1 MNKKMLIII
10 SIFLVVVVG
19 GILTFSFINKGTNEN
34 KEDNKQTESGELS
47 SDEKLDEKVD
57 SNKML
62 VLYFSQ
68 SGNTETIANFIK
80 DYTNAD
86 ILELE
91 TVKEYPS
98 VLEELYKVGQEELDS
113 NARPELKTKVDISKY
128 DVIFIGYPIWGANLP
143 MAWYSF
149 FDEYDLSGKT
159 LVPFT
164 THGGSGMSGTDGD
177 IKREEPNAKVLKGY
191 EVRGSEAKEKQSEVN
206 DWLKQIGF

>member
-1 MNKKMLIII
+1 M
-10 SIFLVVVVG
+10 VVITGCSTKNNESKVNNDNQT
-19 GILTFSFINKGTNEN
+19 IENEN
-34 KEDNKQTESGELS
+34 LS
-47 SDEKLDEKVD
+47 QDKVLDEKPDENRV
-57 SNKML
+57 L
-62 VLYFSQ
+62 ILYFSQ
-68 SGNTETIANFIK
+68 SGNTETIANYIK

-113 NARPELKTKVDISKY
+113 NARPELKTKVDIEKY
-128 DVIFIGYPIWGANLP
+128 DVIFIGYQIWGENLP

-159 LVPFT
+159 LIPFT

-177 IKREEPNAKVLKGY
+177 IAREEPNSKVLKGY
-191 EVRGSEAKEKQSEVN
+191 EIHGSQVKEKHSEVN
-206 DWLKQIGF
+206 DWLKSIEF